1 MHAKLLSCVWLFVT
15 LWTVARQ
22 ALLFM
27 GFSRQ
32 EYRGALSCLPPGDL
46 PNPGINPNLCLL
58 CLLHW
63 QAGSLLLAPPGK
75 PCYSSVMGK
84 CWRGNTTL
92 LQWDWMKVGSKGILS
107 LTSQFW
113 VEIGK
118 WKVYKAYQVT
128 LVSSSKH
135 HILFAASLFLVWG
148 LWYFHPLKCW
158 SKLRC

>member
-1 MHAKLLSCVWLFVT
+1 MLSHFSCVWLFVT
-15 LWTVARQ
+15 PWTVACQ
-22 ALLFM
+22 VLLFM

-32 EYRGALSCLPPGDL
+32 DYRVDCHAFLQ
-46 PNPGINPNLCLL
+46 GIFPTQGSNPNLCLL
-58 CLLHW
+58 CFLHW
-63 QAGSLLLAPPGK
+63 QVGSLPLAPPGK

-118 WKVYKAYQVT
+118 WKIYKAYQVT
-128 LVSSSKH
+128 LVSSSKYR
-135 HILFAASLFLVWG
+135 ILCAASYSGMKSIVF
-148 LWYFHPLKCW
+148 PSPPKCW
-158 SKLRC
+158 SKLPC